1 MTFVETSQTGI
12 RIFFIAT
19 LMSLISCSDSGSPSG
34 YETRSIEA
42 GGLSL
47 WGDNTNFGL
56 VDTFGFN
63 LKDRYEAEYLIGVE
77 DGFAD
82 RVSIHVFRIKTS
94 AVQPVKA
101 LFKEN
106 KNYFK
111 DTDFVPLCRTNR
123 FSETT
128 ADKETLYRSLYCIEE
143 EPVQSECVSLRKESN
158 HIVNKVCLYENYLQ
172 FSWEE
177 T

>member
-1 MTFVETSQTGI
+1 MTFFETSQTAI
-12 RIFFIAT
+12 TIFFIAT
-19 LMSLISCSDSGSPSG
+19 LMSLIFCSNSGSPSG

-77 DGFAD
+77 DGFVD

-106 KNYFK
+106 NSI
-111 DTDFVPLCRTNR
+111 L
-123 FSETT
+123 
-128 ADKETLYRSLYCIEE
+128 IE
-143 EPVQSECVSLRKESN
+143 VRKGYN
-158 HIVNKVCLYENYLQ
+158 IDDIVNEIKKN
-172 FSWEE
+172 S
-177 T
+177 